1 MAESCTAVIICDI
14 DEQNQDENNV
24 YQFVEIYVV
33 KRASY
38 NAFKPK
44 SETLKLYVAA
54 FIVGYIS
61 MQIT

>member
-1 MAESCTAVIICDI
+1 MVCLVV
-14 DEQNQDENNV
+14 EQNQEENNV
-24 YQFVEIYVV
+24 YPFVEIIVV
-33 KRASY
+33 KRATY

-44 SETLKLYVAA
+44 SDTLKLYVAA